1 MKPPFSVKKLVRKV
15 GINCLTEC
23 VGASLRAS
31 HSARHARRP
40 GWHVVKGQ
48 GHRDAGVIAHQGD
61 YVGDADMAE
70 CLDRTVIEP
79 LWDPTRI
86 SEGHRHLV
94 DNLLALVRERSLQ
107 AGDDGFD
114 LIGWQTDFLAAPL
127 MRVGREGRMPFA
139 VDDADGDL
147 ALAFG
152 KGVMPGWKWAPSGPR
167 GLRQFRIVHP

>member
-1 MKPPFSVKKLVRKV
+1 MKPPFRSRNLSARWESTA
-15 GINCLTEC
+15 CTEC

-61 YVGDADMAE
+61 YVGDADMAQ
-70 CLDRTVIEP
+70 CLDRTVIKA
-79 LWDPTRI
+79 LWYPTRI

-114 LIGWQTDFLAAPL
+114 LIGWQRPTSLPRRSCALVGKAECHLLL
-127 MRVGREGRMPFA
+127 MIQTAISRSRSVRE
-139 VDDADGDL
+139 
-147 ALAFG
+147 
-152 KGVMPGWKWAPSGPR
+152 
-167 GLRQFRIVHP
+167 